1 MLKFLSKID
10 FSLLLPALLLS
21 SIGLLMI
28 FSISFESDPSYFV
41 RQLFY
46 VAFSVVL
53 YIVISKIEFK
63 NLSHVSY
70 ILYFG
75 LLVLLLATFFIGI
88 EIRGSVR
95 WLDLGLATLQGSEI
109 AKPVLILG
117 LAHLLAVN
125 RDSPLKGFLLSGVL
139 TAVPVI
145 IIASQPDLSTAVILF
160 LTWFFMVFVSGM
172 SFIYISVFTL
182 VALASVPIFWNLVLK
197 DYQKTRI
204 LTFFNPEFDP
214 LGASYNIVQALIAL
228 GSGQLFGRG
237 LGRGTQSH
245 LNFLPEERTDFIF
258 AATGEELGFLGLS
271 LILIIFSFLIFTLLK
286 KAKNATNT
294 ESSIFLYGTSFLLAI
309 QFFINAGMN
318 MGIFPVS
325 GVTLPFIS
333 FGGSSIVSLFA
344 LLAFAASASKKG
356 EKLKD

>member
-10 FSLLLPALLLS
+10 FSLLLPAFLLS

-41 RQLFY
+41 RQLLYFGI
-46 VAFSVVL
+46 SLVL
-53 YIVISKIEFK
+53 YVGVSRIEFK
-63 NLSHVSY
+63 NLSHISY
-70 ILYFG
+70 ILYFV
-75 LLVLLLATFFIGI
+75 LLVLLLATFLVGI
-88 EIRGSVR
+88 ESRGSVR
-95 WLDLGLATLQGSEI
+95 WLDLGLANLQGSEI

-125 RDSPLKGFLLSGVL
+125 RDFPLRGFLLSGFF
-139 TAVPVI
+139 AVIPVI
-145 IIASQPDLSTAVILF
+145 IIASQPDLSTAIILF
-160 LTWFFMVFVSGM
+160 LTWFFMIFVSGI
-172 SFIYISVFTL
+172 SFIYISLFSLTVL
-182 VALASVPIFWNLVLK
+182 VMVPIFWNIFLK

-204 LTFFNPEFDP
+204 LTFFNPELDP

-258 AATGEELGFLGLS
+258 ASTGEELGFLGLS
-271 LILIIFSFLIFTLLK
+271 LIIIIFLFLIFILLK
-286 KAKNATNT
+286 KAKNARDM
-294 ESSIFLYGTSFLLAI
+294 ESSLFLYGASFALMI

-333 FGGSSIVSLFA
+333 FGGSSIVSLFV
-344 LLAFAASASKKG
+344 LLAFAASASKKE
-356 EKLKD
+356 EKLKV